1 MMANIEL
8 IDLTKHYRQG
18 KNVVRALDGVSLQ
31 IKSGEF
37 VSFVGRSGSGKTTLL
52 DMVGL
57 LLRPTNGRVVVD
69 GTETARLGDG
79 QRADLRSRQIGFIF
93 QEYNLL
99 PTLNV
104 LENVML
110 PLRYARKA
118 GGKDGKRRALQL
130 LELVGLADRARSRPD
145 ELSGGQQQ
153 RVAIARALINRP
165 ALVLADEP
173 TGAVDT
179 QTAQEVIGVMR
190 RLNREEGV
198 TFALVTHDLDLA
210 AQTDRMIRLKDGK
223 VVTDQFR
230 VPQPL
235 TLMGV
240 TAGEVAI

>member
-18 KNVVRALDGVSLQ
+18 KNLVRALDGVSLQ
-31 IKSGEF
+31 IQSGEF

-52 DMVGL
+52 DLVGL
-57 LLRPTNGRVVVD
+57 LLRPTEGRVVVD

-99 PTLNV
+99 KTLNV

-118 GGKDGKRRALQL
+118 ASKDGKRRALEL

-223 VVTDQFR
+223 VVSDQLR
-230 VPQPL
+230 VAQPL
-235 TLMGV
+235 RF
-240 TAGEVAI
+240 TALPIDQVAI

>member
-1 MMANIEL
+1 MATIEL
-8 IDLTKHYRQG
+8 IDLTKHYHQG
-18 KNVVRALDGVSLQ
+18 KNLVRALDGVSLQ
-31 IKSGEF
+31 IQSGEF

-57 LLRPTNGRVVVD
+57 LLRPTGGKVVVD
-69 GTETARLGDG
+69 GTETTRLGDG
-79 QRADLRSRQIGFIF
+79 QRADLRSGKIGFIF

-99 PTLNV
+99 PALNV

-110 PLRYARKA
+110 PLRYARRS
-118 GGKDGKRRALQL
+118 GVKDGTRRAQQL
-130 LELVGLADRARSRPD
+130 LEIVGLADRVRSRPS

-153 RVAIARALINRP
+153 RVAIARAFINRP

-210 AQTDRMIRLKDGK
+210 AQTDRIVRLKDG
-223 VVTDQFR
+223 R
-230 VPQPL
+230 VL
-235 TLMGV
+235 SD
-240 TAGEVAI
+240 EIRVAPPAALSSQDTGMVAV